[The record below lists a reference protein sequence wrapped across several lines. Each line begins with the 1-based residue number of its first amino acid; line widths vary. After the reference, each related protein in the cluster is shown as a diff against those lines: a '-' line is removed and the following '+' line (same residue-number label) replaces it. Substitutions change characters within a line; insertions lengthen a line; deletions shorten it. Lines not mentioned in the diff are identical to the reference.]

1 MDWQFDVSVSY
12 FKKQLAIYIITFV
25 LPFIIQVYLTSY
37 VGVLVCLGVSCV
49 SCIYFL
55 RNELMQLMEDGPT
68 EYLADIYNWI
78 DLSSAVFFIVFSSLR
93 IYNLEAMPN
102 IMIDDESLT
111 WEDNKNTSAIL
122 RILILMITLQMMVC
136 IFFYLRVIG
145 EYGKLIML
153 IAQCLQDV

>member
-1 MDWQFDVSVSY
+1 
-12 FKKQLAIYIITFV
+12 
-25 LPFIIQVYLTSY
+25 
-37 VGVLVCLGVSCV
+37 
-49 SCIYFL
+49 
-55 RNELMQLMEDGPT
+55 MEDGPT